1 MGTVVETVE
10 VYTTEVTTSS
20 TTISTETQ
28 DSKQLK
34 KQVNAQ
40 IRQFSSGT
48 KDYMAATESQLVS
61 SSTTTSIETTVEETT
76 TIMES
81 STTISSGRLLDETPG
96 ETRKLTISENKRE
109 LIATLLGVDLN
120 DNVRKLELNVEN

>member
-1 MGTVVETVE
+1 
-10 VYTTEVTTSS
+10 
-20 TTISTETQ
+20 
-28 DSKQLK
+28 
-34 KQVNAQ
+34 
-40 IRQFSSGT
+40 
-48 KDYMAATESQLVS
+48 MAATESQLVS

-76 TIMES
+76 EVMETS
-81 STTISSGRLLDETPG
+81 STTTTVTSGRLLDEIPG